1 MDDCLIDFVRLAR
14 EGDKA
19 AFAKLV
25 EQYQNRI
32 IAVAYGV
39 AGNRQDA
46 EDIAQDAFI
55 KAYKGINSLHE
66 NGAFYG
72 WLVRIAV
79 NTAISHK
86 QSGHP
91 GGLVAM
97 ESIAEPAYQG
107 ETPESYLERR
117 GEEERIQEML
127 APLPPDSRAVLVLR
141 EIEGL
146 GYEEIANVL
155 DIPVGTVRSRI
166 HYARDRLRQ
175 VIARENEVK

>member
-1 MDDCLIDFVRLAR
+1 MGLVHLAR
-14 EGDKA
+14 DGDKA

-32 IAVAYGV
+32 VAVAYGV

-46 EDIAQDAFI
+46 EDIAQDTFI
-55 KAYKGINSLHE
+55 KAYKGINSLQE
-66 NGAFYG
+66 DGVFYR

-86 QSGHP
+86 QSGRSGELIP
-91 GGLVAM
+91 L
-97 ESIAEPAYQG
+97 ESIAEPVDQG
-107 ETPESYLERR
+107 ETPEAYLERR

-127 APLPPDSRAVLVLR
+127 APLPSDSRAVLVLR

-146 GYEEIANVL
+146 GYEEIAKVL
-155 DIPVGTVRSRI
+155 EIPIGTVRSRI
-166 HYARDRLRQ
+166 HYARDRLRRA
-175 VIARENEVK
+175 ISLKNEVK

>member
-1 MDDCLIDFVRLAR
+1 LDESLIDLVHLAR
-14 EGDKA
+14 DGDKA

-32 IAVAYGV
+32 IAVAYGI

-46 EDIAQDAFI
+46 EDIAQDTFI
-55 KAYKGINSLHE
+55 KAYKGMNSLHE
-66 NGAFYG
+66 NGAFYS

-86 QSGHP
+86 RSGHSSE
-91 GGLVAM
+91 LITM
-97 ESIAEPAYQG
+97 ESIAEPVYQG
-107 ETPESYLERR
+107 ETPESYLERC
-117 GEEERIQEML
+117 GEKERIQEML
-127 APLPPDSRAVLVLR
+127 APLSPDSRVVLVLR

-146 GYEEIANVL
+146 GYEEIAKVL
-155 DIPVGTVRSRI
+155 EIPVGTVRSRI

-175 VIARENEVK
+175 VISRENEVK